1 MNKEKDLN
9 YIASLEKSIKKKY
22 GDEAIQNPASGWD
35 ENKEKEYLTQLAAFV
50 EKQKKYEQ
58 ETNLENVN
66 GFLISQKLLNKEGKL
81 NCPVCAELIK
91 KVNDDIYITKFEC
104 CEKCYYM
111 YAHGREDRWLKG
123 WRPDNVKR
131 NT

>member
-1 MNKEKDLN
+1 MKKEKDLD
-9 YIASLEKSIKKKY
+9 YIASLEKAIKKKY
-22 GDEAIQNPASGWD
+22 GEDAIQNPASFWD
-35 ENKEKEYLTQLAAFV
+35 DAKEKKYLAQLVAFDQ
-50 EKQKKYEQ
+50 KQRKHE
-58 ETNLENVN
+58 EEIGLENVN
-66 GFLISQKLLNKEGKL
+66 GVLISQKLLNKEGKL

-104 CEKCYYM
+104 CEKCYYI

-123 WRPDNVKR
+123 WSPDNVKS